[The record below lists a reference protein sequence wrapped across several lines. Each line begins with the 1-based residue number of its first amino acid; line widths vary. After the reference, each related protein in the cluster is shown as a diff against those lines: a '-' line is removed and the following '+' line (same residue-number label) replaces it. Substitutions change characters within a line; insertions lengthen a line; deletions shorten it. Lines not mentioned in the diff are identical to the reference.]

1 MFAKWNQRMVS
12 FLYSTYDD
20 SSTPVGDFPRTFQYY
35 HMAILAFV
43 SMLGFELYLN
53 RLLPFVC
60 DSILHIPRD
69 IPRRGKHLDVLDFK
83 SRLYILFSK
92 LMVPVFMYHLLRF
105 AWFSTS
111 IVWYVYPYS

>member
-1 MFAKWNQRMVS
+1 MFAKWNQRIVS

-20 SSTPVGDFPRTFQYY
+20 SSTPVGEFPRTFQYY

-60 DSILHIPRD
+60 DSILNIPRD

-83 SRLYILFSK
+83 SRLYITFSK